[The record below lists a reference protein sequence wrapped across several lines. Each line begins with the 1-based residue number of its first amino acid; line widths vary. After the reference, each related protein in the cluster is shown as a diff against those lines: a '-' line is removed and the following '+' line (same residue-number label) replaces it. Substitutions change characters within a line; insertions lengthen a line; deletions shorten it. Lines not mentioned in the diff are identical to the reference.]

1 MRLPIGTLMVNKG
14 VITPQQLEQILERQ
28 RSTHRPFGE
37 IAEELFG
44 VRAKDVERAWAEQY
58 SQTTRWVDPSIE
70 PIDPAVHDLISRRQA
85 WQFRVLP
92 IGYDGSELMICTT
105 QEGLVRAMNFA
116 ARQMPVTCY
125 FVLAKMDQLA
135 EALMRLYP
143 MEGMSAE
150 TLVGESVPCLSPQ
163 LAQARSGG
171 GAC

>member
-1 MRLPIGTLMVNKG
+1 MVNKG

-28 RSTHRPFGE
+28 RTTHRPFGE

-58 SQTTRWVDPSIE
+58 SQTTRWVDPTIE
-70 PIDPAVHDLISRRQA
+70 PIDPAVHDLVSRRQA

-92 IGYDGSELMICTT
+92 LGYDGSELMICTT

-135 EALMRLYP
+135 EALMRRYP

-150 TLVGESVPCLSPQ
+150 TLVGESVPRLSPQ